1 MAGDKDFQFGL
12 IADRVIALCHT
23 AQPPS
28 DAAWQAHHALIYET
42 MGERYVDIGYFVVT
56 AGGAPTP
63 KQRRIGNQHVKGQK
77 MVRAI
82 VTESFFVRQLI
93 KSWAWFAPGLAS
105 FAPSELRAG
114 LAYAGVGPEQLTT
127 AWPKLVALNAALEPP
142 VSWLP
147 ATLPAAE

>member
-1 MAGDKDFQFGL
+1 MAGDKDLQFGL
-12 IADRVIALCHT
+12 VADRVIALIHT

-28 DAAWQAHHALIYET
+28 DTAWEAHHALIYQA
-42 MGERYVDIGYFVVT
+42 MGERYVDIGYFVIT

-63 KQRRIGNQHVKGQK
+63 KQRRIGNQHVKGRK

-82 VTESFFVRQLI
+82 VTDSFVVRQLI

-105 FAPSELRAG
+105 FAPAELRAG
-114 LAYAGVGPEQLTT
+114 LAYVGVGPEQL
-127 AWPKLVALNAALEPP
+127 AAVWPKIVALNAALEPP

-147 ATLPAAE
+147 ATL